1 MTPLYSSELLLH
13 LTCFAKCL
21 FIDFKIQRLAK
32 MLAEKIRFRGPFTV
46 VFSSVNGEKEEE
58 RRGMF

>member
-1 MTPLYSSELLLH
+1 MTPLYFSVLLLH

-32 MLAEKIRFRGPFTV
+32 TLAGKKGLEV
-46 VFSSVNGEKEEE
+46 LLL
-58 RRGMF
+58 